1 MSKYDYGVFIIR
13 LSLTQTSTMR
23 EHKQRAAAAFSACR
37 PIFPQGQPL
46 SRIRRQLAPLSSF
59 PIIRKSQLSSLP
71 EQNSFLFLAD
81 DTSAFGD
88 NVARAYA
95 SDANPVTF
103 EPVVDVPAL
112 LVTVFVLVGAL
123 LLRLRQS
130 AIANAAA
137 TRADA
142 LTGLRTIKTKE
153 LNNSASPEEVRR
165 AVQAYQASL
174 DAEER
179 LRTLLPG
186 IRLRAPNNPQKSP
199 EDQQAMRQFLG
210 LNTTALVDESNAQDP
225 TKQIALDEDG
235 IVATRELLGLGAL
248 LFLLLS
254 PQILTIF
261 LDESNTKEVFNILS

>member
-1 MSKYDYGVFIIR
+1 MIMFMIR

-23 EHKQRAAAAFSACR
+23 EHKQHAAAAFSACR